1 MKKSFLILTVLFF
14 ALLSCNDSTKKE
26 SKIEEI
32 ISEETLIKD
41 DSTEN
46 QITKTEVVEKIDI
59 ESIKKCAVQGIT
71 SFNMDSINDTKK
83 FLDNL
88 IVDNA
93 LGKIPVNE
101 KKDWFLKA
109 NEWERFSCYQ
119 WEENQDYF
127 LFSILQQDES
137 CCLTMYLCVSDKSG
151 QLLTIRQLGLS
162 GGDGGWFENDWG
174 ERIDFGKFKL
184 FYDSYYDEDKFED
197 GVDLGYTREHEY
209 TELQISLEKESF
221 QIDTLNYI
229 KTDTLIAKK

>member
-14 ALLSCNDSTKKE
+14 TLLSCNDSTKKE
-26 SKIEEI
+26 SKI
-32 ISEETLIKD
+32 EETLIKD

-83 FLDNL
+83 FLDNS